1 MTRYR
6 LAERLTRSRKSGIS
20 ELFKWAGRPGVIS
33 MAGGAPAA
41 ELFDVGGVGSAFIR
55 ALHEAPAQSL
65 QYGPPEGQQRLEAA
79 VAEHLRGEGVSL
91 EGQRIL
97 ITTGSQQALDLVA
110 RSFVDAGDAIV
121 VESPTFLGALG
132 IFALNEPRYVTLP
145 VDADGAQVERLAEL
159 SPDRLPKLVYVA
171 PNFGNPSG
179 ACLSLERRRW
189 LLRWASENEVFI
201 LEDDPYGALRTDGAP
216 IPSLKALARDIPGAP
231 QWCAYTSTLS
241 KTVAPG
247 LRIGWLVLPAEIAAD
262 LTRVKQTMDM
272 HTSSLVQEAAA
283 RYLESGVLPA
293 HVERIRKAYKQRKDA
308 LVDAV
313 RSTLG
318 DRLSFVVPDG
328 GMFLWARFHDEQE
341 IDTQKLLRHA
351 AEEGV
356 VYMPGVYFYASE
368 PDASTLR
375 LNFTRGAPEEL
386 REGVARLSRAV
397 AHFQATQ
404 RAAPA
409 IA

>member
-6 LAERLTRSRKSGIS
+6 LADRLTRSRKSGIS
-20 ELFKWAGRPGVIS
+20 ELFKWANRPGVIS

-41 ELFDVGGVGSAFIR
+41 ELFDVAGVGGAFIR
-55 ALHEAPAQSL
+55 ALHEAPTPSL

-79 VAEHLRGEGVSL
+79 IAQHLRGEGVSL
-91 EGQRIL
+91 DRQKIL
-97 ITTGSQQALDLVA
+97 ITTGSQQALDLVS
-110 RSFVDAGDAIV
+110 RSFVDAGDTIV

-132 IFALNEPRYVTLP
+132 IFALNEPRYFTLP
-145 VDADGAQVERLAEL
+145 VDEDGAQVERLAGL
-159 SPDRLPKLVYVA
+159 SAERRPKLVYIV

-179 ACLSLERRRW
+179 ACLSLQRRRW
-189 LLRWASENEVFI
+189 LLRWAAENEVFI
-201 LEDDPYGALRTDGAP
+201 LEDDPYDALRTDGAA
-216 IPSLKALARDIPGAP
+216 IPSLKALARDIPGAA

-247 LRIGWLVLPAEIAAD
+247 LRVGWLVAPSELAAD
-262 LTRVKQTMDM
+262 LARVKQTMDM

-293 HVERIRKAYKQRKDA
+293 HVERIRRAYKQRKDA

-313 RSTLG
+313 RATLG

-328 GMFLWARFHDEQE
+328 GMFLWARFNDAEE
-341 IDTQKLLRHA
+341 IDTAKLLRHA
-351 AEEGV
+351 AEQGV
-356 VYMPGVYFYASE
+356 VYMPGVYFYADE
-368 PDASTLR
+368 PDISTFR

-386 REGVARLSRAV
+386 REGVERLARAV
-397 AHFQATQ
+397 AHFRAEE